1 VHRAVKTINKQI
13 LMLATAIPD
22 NDLQVHPYIMSN
34 AVRSTIT
41 LTAELLGTI
50 TYEPEKQICGL
61 VTQK

>member
-1 VHRAVKTINKQI
+1 
-13 LMLATAIPD
+13 MLATAIPD

-50 TYEPEKQICGL
+50 TYEPEKKICGL